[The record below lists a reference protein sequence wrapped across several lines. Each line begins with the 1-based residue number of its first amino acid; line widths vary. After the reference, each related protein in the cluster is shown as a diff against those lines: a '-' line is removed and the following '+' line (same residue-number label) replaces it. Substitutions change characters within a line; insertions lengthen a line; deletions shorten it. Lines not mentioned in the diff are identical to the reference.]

1 MKESAGV
8 IIVLNKKDEEKKIL
22 ICHPSNT
29 TKWYNSYSFPK
40 GGIDSGETIKQAAV
54 RELFEETSVKVNSNL
69 LNEDPMILDYYSFKN
84 KDEIFKRIYLYV
96 YYINDI
102 SEIGLKDEVIPKEK
116 LQLEEVDWAGF
127 LTITE
132 SRLRLFYKSTS
143 ILNKI

>member
-8 IIVLNKKDEEKKIL
+8 IIVLNKKNEEKKIL
-22 ICHPSNT
+22 ICHPSNA
-29 TKWYNSYSFPK
+29 KWYNSYSFPK
-40 GGIDSGETIKQAAV
+40 GGIDEGETIKQAAI
-54 RELFEETSVKVNSNL
+54 RELFEETSVKINSDL
-69 LNEDPMILDYYSFKN
+69 LNEDPIILDYYSFKN

-102 SEIGLKDEVIPKEK
+102 SEIGLKDEVIPKEN

-132 SRLRLFYKSTS
+132 SKLRLFYKSTS

>member
-8 IIVLNKKDEEKKIL
+8 IIVLNRKDEEKKIL
-22 ICHPSNT
+22 ICHPSNA
-29 TKWYNSYSFPK
+29 KWYNSYSFPK
-40 GGIDSGETIKQAAV
+40 GGIDEGETIKQAAI
-54 RELFEETSVKVNSNL
+54 RELFEETSVKINSDL
-69 LNEDPMILDYYSFKN
+69 LNEDPIILDYYSFKN
-84 KDEIFKRIYLYV
+84 KNEIFKRIYLYV

-102 SEIGLKDEVIPKEK
+102 SEIGLKDEVIPKEN

-132 SRLRLFYKSTS
+132 SKLRLFYKSTS

>member
-8 IIVLNKKDEEKKIL
+8 IIVLNKKNEEKKIL
-22 ICHPSNT
+22 IYHPSNA
-29 TKWYNSYSFPK
+29 KWYNSYSFPK
-40 GGIDSGETIKQAAV
+40 GGIDEGETIKQAAI
-54 RELFEETSVKVNSNL
+54 RELFEETSVKINSDL
-69 LNEDPMILDYYSFKN
+69 LNEDPIILDYYSFKN

-102 SEIGLKDEVIPKEK
+102 SEIGLKDEVIPKEN

-132 SRLRLFYKSTS
+132 SKLRLFYKSTS

>member
-8 IIVLNKKDEEKKIL
+8 IIVLNKKNEEKKIL
-22 ICHPSNT
+22 ICHPSNA
-29 TKWYNSYSFPK
+29 KWYNSYSFPK
-40 GGIDSGETIKQAAV
+40 GGIDEG
-54 RELFEETSVKVNSNL
+54 
-69 LNEDPMILDYYSFKN
+69 
-84 KDEIFKRIYLYV
+84 IYLYV

-102 SEIGLKDEVIPKEK
+102 SEIGLKDEVIPKEN

-132 SRLRLFYKSTS
+132 SKLRLFYKSTS

>member
-8 IIVLNKKDEEKKIL
+8 IIVLNKKNEEKKIL
-22 ICHPSNT
+22 ICHPSNA
-29 TKWYNSYSFPK
+29 KWYNSYSFPK
-40 GGIDSGETIKQAAV
+40 GGIDEGETIKQAAI
-54 RELFEETSVKVNSNL
+54 RELFEETSVKINSDL
-69 LNEDPMILDYYSFKN
+69 LNEDPIILDYYSFKN
-84 KDEIFKRIYLYV
+84 KNEIFKRIYLYV

-102 SEIGLKDEVIPKEK
+102 SEIGLKDEVIPKEN

-132 SRLRLFYKSTS
+132 SKSRLFYKSTS